1 MKSAPLSRG
10 AHWTLGLAAWLL
22 AAWAM
27 VGAGVSHA
35 AEAGDNAASALQ
47 AGESPVQTVEAFQ
60 SALATAA
67 VMEPCSA
74 RVSHLSAAVDA
85 LFDMPGIAQRVLR
98 RHWAGL
104 EIEARRAFVQR
115 LHTQVALGYAANFKA
130 RDPQFD
136 TAQLQR
142 QQGQRAQVQSALMRA
157 DKPPV
162 PFSYLLES
170 RDGAWQIVNVVVE
183 GVSELSLRSA
193 QYGDLIEQE
202 GFDALLDR
210 MNGQIE
216 ETRKTCE

>member
-1 MKSAPLSRG
+1 MKSAPLIRS
-10 AHWTLGLAAWLL
+10 AHWTLGLVVWLL
-22 AAWAM
+22 VAWAIF
-27 VGAGVSHA
+27 GAGVSRA
-35 AEAGDNAASALQ
+35 AGAGDDAASVLQ
-47 AGESPVQTVEAFQ
+47 AGEAPVQTVAAFQ
-60 SALATAA
+60 SALVEAA
-67 VMEPCSA
+67 AMAPCSA

-104 EIEARRAFVQR
+104 EPEARRAFVQR

-130 RDPQFD
+130 HDPQFD
-136 TAQLQR
+136 EVQLQR
-142 QQGQRAQVQSALMRA
+142 QQGQRAQVQSALLRA

-162 PFSYLLES
+162 PFSYLLAS
-170 RDGAWQIVNVVVE
+170 REGAWRIVNVVVE

-193 QYGDLIEQE
+193 QYGDLIDRD

-216 ETRKTCE
+216 ETRTTCE